1 MEIGKQIRKYRTSQ
15 KWSQDD
21 LADRIFVTRQTISN
35 WENDR
40 NYPDIRSL
48 VLLST
53 VFGISLDILVKG
65 DLDEMKEQI
74 RMEDIRKFRRDS
86 RVYALLLAGT
96 ILLPLPMLKVL
107 RELGIWLWLGWYG
120 ITVYWACRV
129 EKQQRMHDIYT
140 FREIMAFLDGK
151 RLDELQIQRE
161 IGKRRSLNAYY
172 EKYGPEYFLKNV
184 KSIFEADDDR
194 NALSVHIQR
203 IVCAVDQQQIVSF
216 AV

>member
-1 MEIGKQIRKYRTSQ
+1 MEIGKQIRKYRTAQ

-21 LADRIFVTRQTISN
+21 LADRIYVTRQTVSN

-129 EKQQRMHDIYT
+129 EKQQKTHDIYT

-161 IGKRRSLNAYY
+161 IGKRPYQR
-172 EKYGPEYFLKNV
+172 FL
-184 KSIFEADDDR
+184 FAAGLFLLGL
-194 NALSVHIQR
+194 ALVLFLR
-203 IVCAVDQQQIVSF
+203 WLLF
-216 AV
+216 FR